1 VINPFKK
8 KKEPNIPE
16 DIMAL
21 IEQIE
26 EDPTPIMD
34 NFSRELLFD
43 AKFENP
49 LKVAALLGL
58 PPISEELAVKEQE
71 ESDKRI
77 KKVSWL
83 IPLFQS
89 VSNLVASGIIVESI
103 AANEDDFPDEFYET
117 LQHRLESVC
126 MAALLSTVSTL
137 VDVELVKIG
146 ELDG

>member
-8 KKEPNIPE
+8 KKANIPE

-26 EDPTPIMD
+26 KDPTPIMD

-49 LKVAALLGL
+49 LKVASLLGL
-58 PPISEELAVKEQE
+58 PPISDELAVKEQE
-71 ESDKRI
+71 ESNKRI
-77 KKVSWL
+77 KKIAWL

-103 AANEDDFPDEFYET
+103 ADRNDNFPDEFYEV

-126 MAALLSTVSTL
+126 MAALLSTMSTL